1 MPVIMKRY
9 LTSVIIVAVC
19 ALVIGPLFAGF
30 FGPDWQARWI
40 LAWAANEY
48 QNGHPEEAEKAIER
62 ASSLSSQLATDAEF
76 WKLKFDLV
84 FNKAK
89 PNSEAI
95 SRLFEESVDNIARVP
110 RAQQAI
116 IASYVGQLF
125 HISRENELAV
135 EIMETF
141 FEPISKR
148 DPAENN
154 GLSYFRSLAKKKL
167 ETALVEIDAAL
178 VADGSAREEY
188 LDTKAWI
195 LHGLNKD
202 QDALPFAEEAIKKLY
217 AHLKKYNGVRAA
229 DRFEFHALFS
239 SDSVAEPEATEPTE
253 EGNSR
258 TKTSNTIPK
267 ANRLDEIKRRFAYI
281 NPTDIDELARKIA
294 ALRFHRACIL
304 DELGRTAESDL
315 DYAWLDSFGFTETD
329 KLN

>member
-1 MPVIMKRY
+1 M
-9 LTSVIIVAVC
+9 
-19 ALVIGPLFAGF
+19 
-30 FGPDWQARWI
+30 
-40 LAWAANEY
+40 AWAANEY
-48 QNGHPEEAEKAIER
+48 QNGHPEEAERAIEK

-89 PNSEAI
+89 PNPESI
-95 SRLFEESVDNIARVP
+95 TRLFEESVDKIARVP
-110 RAQQAI
+110 KAQQAI
-116 IASYVGQLF
+116 IASYLGQLF
-125 HISRENELAV
+125 HLSHENELAV
-135 EIMETF
+135 EMMETY

-167 ETALVEIDAAL
+167 ATALKEIDAAL

-188 LDTKAWI
+188 LDTKAWV

-202 QDALPFAEEAIKKLY
+202 QEALPFAEEAIKKLY
-217 AHLKKYNGVRAA
+217 AQIKKYNGVRAA
-229 DRFEFHALFS
+229 DRFEFHALLS
-239 SDSVAEPEATEPTE
+239 SDAVAKSETTDPTE
-253 EGNSR
+253 DGKSKKETS
-258 TKTSNTIPK
+258 KTVPL

-281 NPTDIDELARKIA
+281 NPTNIDELAKKIA

-304 DELGRTAESDL
+304 DELGRTEESDL